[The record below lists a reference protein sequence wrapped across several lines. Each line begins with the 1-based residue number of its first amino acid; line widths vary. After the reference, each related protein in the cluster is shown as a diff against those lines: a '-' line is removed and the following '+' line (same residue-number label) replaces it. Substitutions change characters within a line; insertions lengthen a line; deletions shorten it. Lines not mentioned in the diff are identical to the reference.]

1 MWHVVIDINKNDVNN
16 KLMWKLCYFNLN
28 IPLRELWK
36 IDMYIIIIT
45 IIIHF

>member
-1 MWHVVIDINKNDVNN
+1 MMLIIN
-16 KLMWKLCYFNLN
+16 LCEKLCYFNLN